1 MDLMIKLTQKIDSDT
16 SASSSVTLPLD
27 LRIKTRQRV
36 TLDSGED
43 AGIFLE
49 KGAILRGG
57 EKLQSEDGLVVEIIA
72 AQETVSSVYVED
84 GLSLAK
90 AAYHLGNR
98 HIPLQIEAGLL
109 RYQHDHVLD
118 DMVTGFGLE
127 VTVESAPFEP
137 EGGAYKSGAGHSHGG
152 HSHGVHSHDD
162 HSHSGHGHDHQG
174 HAHDKAQTISHEH
187 SH

>member
-1 MDLMIKLTQKIDSDT
+1 MIKLTTKIASDT
-16 SASSSVTLPLD
+16 VAQASVVLPLD

-36 TLDSGED
+36 TLESGED

-57 EKLQSEDGLVVEIIA
+57 EKLLSEDGLVVEIIA
-72 AQETVSSVYVED
+72 AEEIVSSVYVD
-84 GLSLAK
+84 DALALAK

-98 HIPLQIEAGLL
+98 HVPLQVEAGFL

-118 DMVTGFGLE
+118 EMVEGFGL
-127 VTVESAPFEP
+127 TVKVEQAPFEP
-137 EGGAYKSGAGHSHGG
+137 EGGAYKSGAHAHTAHSHGHSH
-152 HSHGVHSHDD
+152 SHGSDE
-162 HSHSGHGHDHQG
+162 
-174 HAHDKAQTISHEH
+174 EH

>member
-1 MDLMIKLTQKIDSDT
+1 MIRLTTKLTPEM
-16 SASSSVTLPLD
+16 ASETVAQASVVLPLD

-36 TLDSGED
+36 TLESGED

-72 AQETVSSVYVED
+72 ANENVSSVYVD
-84 GLSLAK
+84 DALALAK

-98 HIPLQIEAGLL
+98 HIPLQIDTGVL

-118 DMVTGFGLE
+118 EMVKGFGLT
-127 VTVESAPFEP
+127 VTVEQAPFEP
-137 EGGAYKSGAGHSHGG
+137 EGGAYKSGSHAHGSHSHGA
-152 HSHGVHSHDD
+152 HSHGD
-162 HSHSGHGHDHQG
+162 G
-174 HAHDKAQTISHEH
+174 EH

>member
-1 MDLMIKLTQKIDSDT
+1 MIRLTTKLAPEVALETAAQ
-16 SASSSVTLPLD
+16 ASVVLPLD

-36 TLDSGED
+36 TLVSGED

-57 EKLQSEDGLVVEIIA
+57 EKLKSEEGLIVEIIA
-72 AQETVSSVYVED
+72 ADETVSSVYVD
-84 GLSLAK
+84 DSLALAK

-98 HIPLQIEAGLL
+98 HIPLQIEAGVL

-118 DMVTGFGLE
+118 EMIQGFGLT
-127 VTVESAPFEP
+127 VTVEQAPFEP
-137 EGGAYKSGAGHSHGG
+137 EGGAYQSGSHAHSSHGHSHGHS
-152 HSHGVHSHDD
+152 HSHG
-162 HSHSGHGHDHQG
+162 
-174 HAHDKAQTISHEH
+174 EH

>member
-1 MDLMIKLTQKIDSDT
+1 MIKLTEKIDAAT
-16 SASSSVTLPLD
+16 PAAASVTLPLD

-57 EKLQSEDGLVVEIIA
+57 EKLKSEEGLVVEIIA
-72 AQETVSSVYVED
+72 ADETVSSVYVED
-84 GLSLAK
+84 GLALAK

-118 DMVTGFGLE
+118 DMIQGFGLS
-127 VTVESAPFEP
+127 VTVESVPFEP
-137 EGGAYKSGAGHSHGG
+137 EGGAYKSGAGHSHGAHSHGHSHDHHGG
-152 HSHGVHSHDD
+152 HSHG
-162 HSHSGHGHDHQG
+162 
-174 HAHDKAQTISHEH
+174 
-187 SH
+187 

>member
-1 MDLMIKLTQKIDSDT
+1 MIKLTTKIASDT
-16 SASSSVTLPLD
+16 AAQASVVLPLD

-36 TLDSGED
+36 TLESGED

-57 EKLQSEDGLVVEIIA
+57 EKLLSEEGLVVEIIA
-72 AQETVSSVYVED
+72 ADETVSSVYVD
-84 GLSLAK
+84 DALALAK

-98 HIPLQIEAGLL
+98 HIPLQIEAGVL

-118 DMVTGFGLE
+118 EMIKGFGLT
-127 VTVESAPFEP
+127 VTVEQAPFEP
-137 EGGAYKSGAGHSHGG
+137 EGGAYQSGAHAHTAHSHSHSHGG
-152 HSHGVHSHDD
+152 E
-162 HSHSGHGHDHQG
+162 
-174 HAHDKAQTISHEH
+174 EH

>member
-1 MDLMIKLTQKIDSDT
+1 MIRLTTKIDS
-16 SASSSVTLPLD
+16 SSDAAARVTLPLD
-27 LRIKTRQRV
+27 LRLKTRQRV
-36 TLDSGED
+36 TLDGGED

-72 AQETVSSVYVED
+72 ADELVSSVYVD
-84 GLSLAK
+84 DALALAK

-98 HIPLQIEAGLL
+98 HIPLQIEAGVL

-118 DMVTGFGLE
+118 EMIKGFGLE
-127 VTVESAPFEP
+127 VTVEQAPFEP
-137 EGGAYKSGAGHSHGG
+137 EGGAYQSGG
-152 HSHGVHSHDD
+152 HSHH
-162 HSHSGHGHDHQG
+162 HGDE
-174 HAHDKAQTISHEH
+174 EH

>member
-1 MDLMIKLTQKIDSDT
+1 MIRLITKIASETQAT
-16 SASSSVTLPLD
+16 ASVTLPLD

-57 EKLQSEDGLVVEIIA
+57 EKLQSEHGLVVEIIA
-72 AQETVSSVYVED
+72 ADEQVSSVYVDD
-84 GLSLAK
+84 GLALAK

-98 HIPLQIEAGLL
+98 HIPLQIEAGVL

-118 DMVTGFGLE
+118 EMVQGFGLG
-127 VTVESAPFEP
+127 VTVELAPFEP
-137 EGGAYKSGAGHSHGG
+137 EGGAYQSGAHAQGSDGHSHDSERGD
-152 HSHGVHSHDD
+152 HSHGF
-162 HSHSGHGHDHQG
+162 G
-174 HAHDKAQTISHEH
+174 EH
-187 SH
+187 SHLHEEHSH

>member
-1 MDLMIKLTQKIDSDT
+1 MIRLITKAP
-16 SASSSVTLPLD
+16 SAAQATMSVTLPLD

-49 KGAILRGG
+49 KGAVLRGG
-57 EKLQSEDGLVVEIIA
+57 EKLQSEEGLVVEIIA
-72 AQETVSSVYVED
+72 ADEQVSSVYID
-84 GLSLAK
+84 DALALAK

-98 HIPLQIEAGLL
+98 HIPLQIEAGVL

-118 DMVTGFGLE
+118 EMVQGFGLV
-127 VTVESAPFEP
+127 VTVELAPFEP
-137 EGGAYKSGAGHSHGG
+137 EGGAYQSGAHAHGSHGSHSHSHG
-152 HSHGVHSHDD
+152 
-162 HSHSGHGHDHQG
+162 
-174 HAHDKAQTISHEH
+174 EH

>member
-1 MDLMIKLTQKIDSDT
+1 MIKLMTKIASDT
-16 SASSSVTLPLD
+16 SAQASVVLPLD

-36 TLDSGED
+36 TLESGED

-57 EKLQSEDGLVVEIIA
+57 EKLLSEEGLVVEIIA
-72 AQETVSSVYVED
+72 ADETVSSVYVD
-84 GLSLAK
+84 DALALAK

-98 HIPLQIEAGLL
+98 HIPLQLEAGVL

-118 DMVTGFGLE
+118 EMIKGFGLM
-127 VTVESAPFEP
+127 VTVEQAPFEP
-137 EGGAYKSGAGHSHGG
+137 EGGAYQSGAHAHTAHSHSHSHGG
-152 HSHGVHSHDD
+152 E
-162 HSHSGHGHDHQG
+162 
-174 HAHDKAQTISHEH
+174 EH

>member
-1 MDLMIKLTQKIDSDT
+1 MIRLTSKLTPEMARETPAQ
-16 SASSSVTLPLD
+16 ASVVLPLD

-36 TLDSGED
+36 TLDTGED

-72 AQETVSSVYVED
+72 ANEQVSSVYVD
-84 GLSLAK
+84 DSLALAR

-98 HIPLQIEAGLL
+98 HVPLQVDAGVL

-118 DMVTGFGLE
+118 EMVKGFGLT
-127 VTVESAPFEP
+127 VTVEQAPFEP
-137 EGGAYKSGAGHSHGG
+137 EGGAYQSGAHAHASHSH
-152 HSHGVHSHDD
+152 SHSHD
-162 HSHSGHGHDHQG
+162 GG
-174 HAHDKAQTISHEH
+174 EH

>member
-1 MDLMIKLTQKIDSDT
+1 MVRLTSKIDSDSHAT
-16 SASSSVTLPLD
+16 ASVTLALD
-27 LRIKTRQRV
+27 LRLKTRQRV
-36 TLDSGED
+36 TLASGED

-72 AQETVSSVYVED
+72 ADELVSSVYVD
-84 GLSLAK
+84 DALALAK

-98 HIPLQIEAGLL
+98 HIPLQIEKGVL

-118 DMVTGFGLE
+118 EMVKGFGLE
-127 VTVESAPFEP
+127 VTVEQASFEP
-137 EGGAYKSGAGHSHGG
+137 EGGAYQSGGHPHSH
-152 HSHGVHSHDD
+152 HHGD
-162 HSHSGHGHDHQG
+162 G
-174 HAHDKAQTISHEH
+174 EH

>member
-1 MDLMIKLTQKIDSDT
+1 MV
-16 SASSSVTLPLD
+16 ASVTLPLD

-57 EKLQSEDGLVVEIIA
+57 EKLTSEEGVVVEIIA
-72 AQETVSSVYVED
+72 ADEMVSSVYVD
-84 GLSLAK
+84 DALTLAK

-98 HIPLQIEAGLL
+98 HVPLQIEAGLL

-118 DMVTGFGLE
+118 EMVKGFGLS
-127 VTVESAPFEP
+127 VVVELAPFEP
-137 EGGAYKSGAGHSHGG
+137 EGGAYKSGAGHSH
-152 HSHGVHSHDD
+152 
-162 HSHSGHGHDHQG
+162 SGHGHG
-174 HAHDKAQTISHEH
+174 AHGH

>member
-1 MDLMIKLTQKIDSDT
+1 MIRLMTKLTPEVALEKPTQ
-16 SASSSVTLPLD
+16 ASVVLPLD

-36 TLDSGED
+36 RLDSGED

-72 AQETVSSVYVED
+72 ADESVSSVYVED
-84 GLSLAK
+84 ALSLAK

-98 HIPLQIEAGLL
+98 HIPLQIEAGML

-118 DMVTGFGLE
+118 EMVQGFGLS
-127 VTVESAPFEP
+127 VTVETAPFEP
-137 EGGAYKSGAGHSHGG
+137 EGGAYQSGGHAHDGHSHSHPHEEHEHKHGG
-152 HSHGVHSHDD
+152 HSH
-162 HSHSGHGHDHQG
+162 
-174 HAHDKAQTISHEH
+174 
-187 SH
+187 